1 MTSST
6 WNRRRLLG
14 ALAAGAAVLPFAP
27 LVRAADLAVPR
38 RERWLE
44 LVNTHTS
51 EVAAVAFRNAQGF
64 ISDSIHRLQHVLR
77 DHRANAEHPMD
88 TGLYDLLADL
98 AAAAGREPR
107 FEVISGYRSPDT
119 NAKLHERS
127 NGVAT
132 RSLHM
137 QGMAID
143 VRLKGVACSRL
154 RDLALDMQRGGV
166 GYYRVSDF
174 VHVDTG
180 RVRAWAG

>member
-1 MTSST
+1 MTPSN
-6 WNRRRLLG
+6 WNRRRVVA
-14 ALAAGAAVLPFAP
+14 ALAAGAAALPFAH
-27 LVRAADLAVPR
+27 AAKAARFTAPHPQ
-38 RERWLE
+38 RWLE

-51 EVAAVAFRNAQGF
+51 EVVSVAFRNAQGF
-64 ISDSIHRLQHVLR
+64 VADSLHRLQHVLR
-77 DHRANAEHPMD
+77 DHRAGAEHPMD

-98 AAAAGREPR
+98 AAAAGKDPR

-119 NAKLHERS
+119 NAMLHERS

-143 VRLKGVACSRL
+143 VRLKGVDCSRL
-154 RDLALDMQRGGV
+154 RDVALGLRRGGV
-166 GYYRVSDF
+166 GYYRASDF

-180 RVRAWAG
+180 RVRTWSG